1 MRHIRQ
7 FIDWVYAFITGH
19 PFIFWMCMALNLFGV
34 VWGGIVWYGPM
45 LASSPLW
52 AWIFIPDCP
61 AAALYATIAFI
72 LIRYGRAVP
81 WFTAFAAFACMKYG
95 LWTLAFWSRH
105 WLGAGAVEPLEL
117 MLFVSHIGL
126 TCEGILLA
134 TRIGPLGM
142 GTRAAVAGF
151 FSLSIVVD
159 YGLGF
164 HPPLTWVV
172 TPAFAMWTAVI
183 LTSGL
188 GFWLTRPSVV
198 VAQQIEARGLQLKSD
213 YGAPQQD

>member
-1 MRHIRQ
+1 MRHIRP
-7 FIDWVYAFITGH
+7 FIDWIYAFITGH
-19 PFIFWMCMALNLFGV
+19 PFIFWTCMALNLFGV

-45 LASSPLW
+45 LVSSPPW

-81 WFTAFAAFACMKYG
+81 WFTAFAAFACIKYG

-105 WLGAGAVEPLEL
+105 WLGAGVIEPLEL

-142 GTRAAVAGF
+142 GARAAVAAF
-151 FSLSIVVD
+151 FSLSIFVD

-172 TPAFAMWTAVI
+172 TPSFAMWTAVL
-183 LTSGL
+183 LTSVL

-198 VAQQIEARGLQLKSD
+198 VAQQIEARGLQLE
-213 YGAPQQD
+213 QRINE

>member
-1 MRHIRQ
+1 MRHLRQ
-7 FIDWVYAFITGH
+7 LIDGVYGIVTGY
-19 PFIFWMCMALNLFGV
+19 PLIFWSCMALNMVGV

-45 LASSPLW
+45 LAAAPAW

-81 WFTAFAAFACMKYG
+81 WFTAFAAFACIKYG

-105 WLGAGAVEPLEL
+105 WIGAGVIEPLEL

-134 TRIGPLGM
+134 TRIGSLGLT
-142 GTRAAVAGF
+142 GRAAVASF
-151 FSLSIVVD
+151 FSLSIAVD

-172 TPAFAMWTAVI
+172 TPVFALWTAVI
-183 LTSGL
+183 LTSAL
-188 GFWLTRPSVV
+188 GFWLMRPTTMIS
-198 VAQQIEARGLQLKSD
+198 AQQAEALGLR
-213 YGAPQQD
+213 PQRD